1 MEIKYTIEGL
11 LIYAVMAAYLV
22 AALAFRKD
30 AERGAWSAFSAGF
43 AVMLIAYVYRW
54 TTVGHVPLQN
64 LFEVFLCL
72 GMLVL
77 PLSYCAQRWL
87 AVHSPAAD
95 GIIGFVTL
103 FPAGFIFNAEP
114 QQLPPALQ
122 SGLFVPHVAAYMISY
137 ILMAK
142 AAVQAGAHLLSY
154 RSATGQEERACELA
168 TYKMVRLGFPLL
180 TAGLILGAIWG
191 KIAWGDYWNWDP
203 KELWSLVSWLIF
215 VGYLHFRHVYGRRF
229 ARANSA
235 LVLLGMAAIVCT
247 LLWVNLAKVFS
258 GLHSYAS

>member
-1 MEIKYTIEGL
+1 MEIKYTIEGF
-11 LIYAVMAAYLV
+11 LIYAAMAAYLV
-22 AALAFRKD
+22 AALTFW
-30 AERGAWSAFSAGF
+30 RGAVRGGWLAFATGF
-43 AVMLIAYVYRW
+43 VVMLITYVGRW
-54 TTVGHVPLQN
+54 VAVGHVPLQN

-95 GIIGFVTL
+95 SILGIVTL

-114 QQLPPALQ
+114 QHLPPALQ
-122 SGLFVPHVAAYMISY
+122 SSLFLPHVAAYMISY
-137 ILMAK
+137 MLMAK
-142 AAVQAGAHLLSY
+142 AAVQAGAHLLSR
-154 RSATGQEERACELA
+154 RSGAGQEERARELA

-180 TAGLILGAIWG
+180 TAGLILGAVWG

-203 KELWSLVSWLIF
+203 KELWSLASWLIF
-215 VGYLHFRHVYGRRF
+215 IGYLHFRYTYGRRH
-229 ARANSA
+229 ARANST

-247 LLWVNLAKVFS
+247 LLWVNLAKIFS
-258 GLHSYAS
+258 GLHSYA

>member
-1 MEIKYTIEGL
+1 MEIKYTIQGF
-11 LIYAVMAAYLV
+11 LIYTAMAAYLV
-22 AALAFRKD
+22 GAVALR
-30 AERGAWSAFSAGF
+30 RGSWRAGWSAFVAGF
-43 AVMLIAYVYRW
+43 VVMLIAYVYRW
-54 TTVGHVPLQN
+54 MDVGHVPLQN

-72 GMLVL
+72 GMLAL

-87 AVHSPAAD
+87 GVHSPAAD
-95 GIIGFVTL
+95 CIIGVVTL
-103 FPAGFIFNAEP
+103 FPAGFIFNAQP

-137 ILMAK
+137 MLMAK
-142 AAVQAGAHLLSY
+142 AAVQAGGHLLCGRTSDDPE
-154 RSATGQEERACELA
+154 ARARELA

-180 TAGLILGAIWG
+180 TAGLILGAVWG

-203 KELWSLVSWLIF
+203 KELWSLISWLIF
-215 VGYLHFRHVYGRRF
+215 IGYLHFRYAYGRRF
-229 ARANSA
+229 PRANSA

-247 LLWVNLAKVFS
+247 LLWVNLSKIFS

>member
-1 MEIKYTIEGL
+1 MEIKYTVEGF
-11 LIYAVMAAYLV
+11 LIYAAMAAYLV
-22 AALAFRKD
+22 AALTFRKGS
-30 AERGAWSAFSAGF
+30 ERGGWLAFTTGF
-43 AVMLIAYVYRW
+43 VVMLIAYVYRW
-54 TTVGHVPLQN
+54 ATVGHVPLQN

-72 GMLVL
+72 GMLIL

-95 GIIGFVTL
+95 CIIGIVTL
-103 FPAGFIFNAEP
+103 FPAGFVFSAEP

-122 SGLFVPHVAAYMISY
+122 SSLFVPHVAAYMISY
-137 ILMAK
+137 MLMAK
-142 AAVQAGAHLLSY
+142 AAVQAGGHLLSY
-154 RSATGQEERACELA
+154 RSNTDQEKRTRELA

-180 TAGLILGAIWG
+180 TAGLILGAVWG

-203 KELWSLVSWLIF
+203 KELWSLISCLIYI
-215 VGYLHFRHVYGRRF
+215 GYLHFRYAYGRRF
-229 ARANSA
+229 ARVNSM

-247 LLWVNLAKVFS
+247 LLWVNLGRIFA